1 MLAAETP
8 THTPQINCGAA
19 TVSWRSEELMVLSG
33 LVVAQHSLLSRQI
46 SSGLS
51 VLFSHLTAD
60 WVQKAKAET
69 RKKM

>member
-33 LVVAQHSLLSRQI
+33 LVVAQHSFLSRQI

-51 VLFSHLTAD
+51 AWTAD
-60 WVQKAKAET
+60 WVQKAKAEM